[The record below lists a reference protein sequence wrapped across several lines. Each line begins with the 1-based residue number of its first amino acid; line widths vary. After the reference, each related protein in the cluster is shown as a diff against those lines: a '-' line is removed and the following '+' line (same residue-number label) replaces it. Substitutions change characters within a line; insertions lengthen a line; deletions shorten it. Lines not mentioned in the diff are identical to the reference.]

1 MIPAANALGFAGQ
14 EFARKMPKVSGIL
27 IETAFGSV
35 VEIVLFGV
43 LILKHVDGKEDGNA
57 ENGEG
62 GNLIPIIQA
71 AILGSILT
79 NLLLCLGVCFVV
91 GGLRQR
97 VQEFHGAVSE
107 VSVYVSFVSQAT
119 KRFNHFGI

>member
-1 MIPAANALGFAGQ
+1 MVATHGVANALGFAGQ

-35 VEIVLFGV
+35 VEIVLFLV
-43 LILKHVDGKEDGNA
+43 LILKHIDGKEGEEGNGD
-57 ENGEG
+57 E

-71 AILGSILT
+71 AVLGSILT
-79 NLLLCLGVCFVV
+79 NLLLCLGACFVV

-97 VQEFHGAVSE
+97 IQEFHAAVSE
-107 VSVYVSFVSQAT
+107 VCFYLLSI
-119 KRFNHFGI
+119 RGRRGL